1 VPLTS
6 QDSAHG
12 AEHLAPRDPRWLE
25 QRRVELEAEFGE
37 AITVDGLTGKWSIF
51 QRRRGHRHS
60 VDDVLTAWYAV
71 ENSAPVDHFLD
82 LGTGIG
88 TVGMMVLSCLAP
100 TALLS
105 CIEAQAISHR
115 LLLENIRANGL
126 EERVAPLL
134 GDLRELNSGDRFL
147 LVTGSPPY
155 FAPSA
160 GIVSADSQRAHARF
174 ELRGDVRDYARAA
187 IRHLSVGGTF
197 VFCFPYAQKSR
208 AVKAV
213 RDEGF
218 SIVKQRD
225 VVPKAGLVP
234 LFSVFACR
242 LGAHDEDEEEPFVVR
257 DEAGRPTQALDA
269 VRARFGWELSR

>member
-1 VPLTS
+1 VPVES
-6 QDSAHG
+6 QRA
-12 AEHLAPRDPRWLE
+12 APRNRQWLE
-25 QRRVELEAEFGE
+25 QRRVELEAELGE
-37 AITVDGLTGKWSIF
+37 SITVDGLTSSWSIF

-60 VDDVLTAWYAV
+60 IDDVLTAWYAI
-71 ENSAPVDHFLD
+71 ENSAEVDHVLD

-100 TALLS
+100 TARLS
-105 CIEAQAISHR
+105 CIEAQAVSYG
-115 LLLENIRANGL
+115 LLLENIRANAL
-126 EERVAPLL
+126 EDRVSPLH
-134 GDLRELNSGDRFL
+134 GDLRELSNDERFL
-147 LVTGSPPY
+147 LVTASPPY
-155 FAPSA
+155 FDPSA

-187 IRHLSVGGTF
+187 VRHLADGGTF
-197 VFCFPYAQKSR
+197 VFCFPYAQKGR

-225 VVPKAGLVP
+225 VVPKAGLVA

-242 LGAHDEDEEEPFVVR
+242 LGAHDEQKDAPFVVR
-257 DEAGRPTQALDA
+257 DAGGRPTQALDA
-269 VRARFGWELSR
+269 VRASFGWEPRASHP